1 LFKNLS
7 VYFNLEKHIS
17 NVIIA
22 EFFVQLVNTALFAI
36 QLIYMQ
42 KEGYNDYQG
51 ATAVSYRFL
60 GVLLFALPLGLIIK
74 GRRLIGLFK
83 LACYVSPFL
92 SLLII
97 YAIDQKITWLLLTS
111 QFFWGISFTCI
122 QIPIMPYILR
132 NCKVENQTEAI
143 ALSYSTFSFA
153 GIFSGLLMAVL
164 NNFNPIIFNEKFL
177 LQIITFLSFFGI
189 YFISKIN
196 FQESIPS
203 LNSKRRDLS
212 DFDWKLVTK
221 ALTPTLIIAV
231 GAGLTI
237 PFVSIF
243 FYNVHGMDTDGFS
256 ILNSLGAMLVA
267 ISALLVPYIKKN
279 IGYKIA
285 VPSTQS
291 FAVLALILLAT
302 TQFYSSLSIA
312 VYIASGC
319 FLLRQPLMNMAGPMT
334 TEIVLKYVGKRN
346 REVVSALTAAIW
358 SGSWFISSRIFA
370 FLREDGVEYV
380 YVFLITS
387 LLYGIGVIWYY
398 FLIADYVKREN
409 LGLIEQD

>member
-1 LFKNLS
+1 MFKNLS

-143 ALSYSTFSFA
+143 ALSYSSFSFA

-164 NNFNPIIFNEKFL
+164 NNFNPIIFNEKYL

-196 FQESIPS
+196 FQESIPT

-243 FYNVHGMDTDGFS
+243 FYKKQ
-256 ILNSLGAMLVA
+256 AKKY
-267 ISALLVPYIKKN
+267 LLI
-279 IGYKIA
+279 
-285 VPSTQS
+285 
-291 FAVLALILLAT
+291 
-302 TQFYSSLSIA
+302 
-312 VYIASGC
+312 
-319 FLLRQPLMNMAGPMT
+319 
-334 TEIVLKYVGKRN
+334 
-346 REVVSALTAAIW
+346 
-358 SGSWFISSRIFA
+358 
-370 FLREDGVEYV
+370 
-380 YVFLITS
+380 
-387 LLYGIGVIWYY
+387 
-398 FLIADYVKREN
+398 
-409 LGLIEQD
+409 